1 MKIVLHMIRILS
13 VFCISLFVTGHMS
26 LLYADQMSGKA
37 SSQPLVVVE
46 LFTSQGC
53 SSCPPAD
60 ELLARLSRQKNILAL
75 GFSVD
80 YWNYLGWKDTLARP
94 DCTIR
99 QKKYN
104 KSLGK
109 SGVYTPQMIIQ
120 GRHDVIGSRE
130 NLVQNILDQTRTE
143 LQAQHPGPRIIFA
156 EHGDMIDLKIGAGVR
171 EGDVPATIW
180 VIGYDFERTVN
191 IKKGEMAGQVRKYR
205 NVVQS
210 IKHIGHWTGKEIKL
224 ALSKDNMGERQYD
237 GYALI
242 LQNKETGPIIAAAKL
257 K

>member
-1 MKIVLHMIRILS
+1 MKIVLHMFRILS
-13 VFCISLFVTGHMS
+13 FFCISLFVTGYMS
-26 LLYADQMSGKA
+26 FSYADPA
-37 SSQPLVVVE
+37 AETAPPQPLVVVE

-60 ELLARLSRQKNILAL
+60 DLLARLSRRENILAL

-120 GRHDVIGSRE
+120 GRRDVIGSRADM
-130 NLVQNILDQTRTE
+130 VQNILDRTQVE
-143 LQAQHPGPRIIFA
+143 LRVQHPAPAIIFA
-156 EHGDMIDLKIGAGVR
+156 ATGDVIDLKIGPAVMA
-171 EGDVPATIW
+171 DNTPATIW
-180 VIGYDFERTVN
+180 IIGYDFERTVN
-191 IKKGEMAGQVRKYR
+191 IRKGELAGQVRKYH

-210 IKHIGHWTGKEIKL
+210 ITHMGHWTGKEIRL
-224 ALSKDNMGERQYD
+224 TLSKDDMGDRQYD

-242 LQNKETGPIIAAAKL
+242 LQNKETGPIITAAKL